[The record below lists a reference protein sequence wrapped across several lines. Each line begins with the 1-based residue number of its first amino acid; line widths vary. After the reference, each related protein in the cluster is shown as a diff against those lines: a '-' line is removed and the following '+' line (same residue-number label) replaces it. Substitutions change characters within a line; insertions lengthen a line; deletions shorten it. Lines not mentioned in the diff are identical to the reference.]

1 MKKLIQSLVFY
12 TLAIYFVSEIVPG
25 FKVNTDLKGL
35 IVSGLCLAILFV
47 FLNPLLKFLFL
58 PINIITL
65 GLFSFVSQIITFYIF
80 LNLFPHNFN
89 IISWDFSGMELT
101 GLGLHLNSFTV
112 TPFLTIILSTG
123 LISIIV
129 SLLFLLV

>member
-12 TLAIYFVSEIVPG
+12 TLAIYFVGQVVPG
-25 FKVNTDLKGL
+25 FKVSTDLRGL
-35 IVSGLCLAILFV
+35 IISGLCLACLFTFV
-47 FLNPLLKFLFL
+47 NPLLKFLFL
-58 PINIITL
+58 PINVLTL

-80 LNLFPHNFN
+80 LSLFPDNF
-89 IISWDFSGMELT
+89 IIKSWDFNGLQIM
-101 GLGLHLNSFTV
+101 GLGLTLKAFTV